1 MLGGNEKLK
10 HLLNVLFCNQNRQ
23 YKPVDITKIHINN
36 FINFTK
42 KKIPVSMEAGLPND
56 LGVDTNQAAL
66 VLGGRS
72 PVAEVSSRLRL
83 L

>member
-42 KKIPVSMEAGLPND
+42 KKIPVSMEAGLPM
-56 LGVDTNQAAL
+56 T
-66 VLGGRS
+66 
-72 PVAEVSSRLRL
+72 
-83 L
+83 